1 MKVFDLILRGRFS
14 LISKRNFVKEA
25 KVAPFPCDV
34 SQCLSVQLIIMVI
47 PSLVL
52 VYK

>member
-34 SQCLSVQLIIMVI
+34 SEHSADHHGDSIIGVSI
-47 PSLVL
+47 
-52 VYK
+52 